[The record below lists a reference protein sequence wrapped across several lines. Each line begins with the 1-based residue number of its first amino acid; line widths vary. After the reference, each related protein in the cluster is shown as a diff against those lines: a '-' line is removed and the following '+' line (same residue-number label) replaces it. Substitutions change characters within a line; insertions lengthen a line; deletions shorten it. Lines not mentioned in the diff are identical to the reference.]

1 MSNASFAQLGWV
13 VVCDTARMGALITQA
28 REVCAEVVAV
38 VAGGADLVSQ
48 AAAAGFDKVVVVS
61 IEGDTAVEAAAP
73 AVSALAV
80 QDKPQLILSNTNP
93 AARVL
98 LGAAAAAGGAKVLDH
113 VVALRQEGEGAVAR
127 CEVAA
132 GIAFEEYELSGPFA
146 GVFVGAD
153 APVPGGEAPVE
164 SCGSAQGAVR
174 VVETVPSEQTGLAD
188 ASKVV
193 GVGMGVKEDVFE
205 QVKAFAAEIGAELAC
220 SLPVCDDRHWLPSS
234 RVLGS
239 SHNQCAP
246 DLYIALGISG
256 SPNHV
261 SGVRDTKVVVAV
273 NTDPEAPIF
282 KTADY
287 GIAADVAEVLP
298 VLAAALK

>member
-1 MSNASFAQLGWV
+1 MSNASCAQRAWV
-13 VVCDTARMGALITQA
+13 LMCDDARMGALLEQA
-28 REVCAEVVAV
+28 RNAAAEVVAV
-38 VAGGADLVSQ
+38 VVGAEELVQQ
-48 AAAAGFDKVVVVS
+48 AASAGFDKVVAVAVEDGMAVES
-61 IEGDTAVEAAAP
+61 AATAVA
-73 AVSALAV
+73 ALAA
-80 QDKPQLILSNTNP
+80 QDKPQVILSNASA
-93 AARVL
+93 AARML
-98 LGAAAAAGGAKVLDH
+98 LGAAAHEAAARVLDY
-113 VVALRQEGEGAVAR
+113 VVALEQGEQGVVVR

-132 GIAFEEYELSGPFA
+132 GIACEEYLLTEPFA

-153 APVPGGEAPVE
+153 VPAAGGEAPVE
-164 SCGSAQGAVR
+164 RAGSAQGCAR
-174 VVETVPSEQTGLAD
+174 VVETVPSEQTGLAT

-193 GVGMGVKEDVFE
+193 GVGMGVKEEVFE

-256 SPNHV
+256 SPNHT
-261 SGVRDTKVVVAV
+261 SGVRDAKVVVAV

-282 KTADY
+282 KFADY

-298 VLAAALK
+298 ALTAALK